1 MGASIL
7 AVDDSASM
15 RQMVA
20 FTLKGA
26 GYDVVEAADGVEA
39 LTIAKG
45 RPVNLVITD
54 VNMPNMDGISLIR
67 ELRAL
72 PSYKFTPLLMLTTES
87 GADKKQ
93 EGKAAGATGWI
104 VKPFNPDQ
112 LLNTVKKVLGR

>member
-1 MGASIL
+1 MASIL

-26 GYDVVEAADGVEA
+26 GHDVTEAIDGQQA
-39 LTIAKG
+39 LDIAKSKQFD
-45 RPVNLVITD
+45 LVLSD
-54 VNMPNMDGISLIR
+54 VNMPNMDGISLTR
-67 ELRAL
+67 ELRGMD
-72 PSYKFTPLLMLTTES
+72 SFKFTPILMLTTEA
-87 GADKKQ
+87 GLDKKA

-112 LLNTVKKVLGR
+112 LLATVGKVL